1 MVQFDS
7 ALDASPLSTAL
18 QFWPLVLAAIAFEI
32 AWYVLVRKRAYP
44 WQEMLLSTAI
54 MLARQPMKLLYLVV
68 VAPVAG
74 LAWSLRVATVPLDT
88 WWGVALLFVGVELCY
103 YWAHRAMHMVR
114 WMWASHAV
122 HHSPNAIHLASAYRL
137 GVTDVVSGGWLFYVP
152 LYLIGFHP
160 LAVMAM
166 LGINL
171 FYQFWLHTD
180 LVGKLGPL
188 EWVLNTPSHH
198 RVHHA
203 SNATYLDRNFG
214 GVVIVWDRLFGT
226 FAEEHEAIAIKYG
239 LVHPIDTSNPLK
251 LAFFEWMAMARDALG
266 ARSWRERLHHLFG
279 RPGTGLPL
287 DR

>member
-1 MVQFDS
+1 MLLSEDVPDS
-7 ALDASPLSTAL
+7 SPVSLAL
-18 QFWPLVLAAIAFEI
+18 QFWPLIVAAITFEI
-32 AWYVLVRKRAYP
+32 AWYILVRRRAYP
-44 WQEMLLSTAI
+44 WREMALSTAM
-54 MLARQPMKLLYLVV
+54 MLMRQPMKLLYLVV

-74 LAWSLRVATVPLDT
+74 VAWSLRVATVPLDT

-103 YWAHRAMHMVR
+103 YWSHRAMHMVR

-122 HHSPNAIHLASAYRL
+122 HHSPNEIHLASAYRL
-137 GVTDVVSGGWLFYVP
+137 GVTDIFSGGWLFYVP
-152 LYLIGFHP
+152 LYLLGFNP
-160 LAVMAM
+160 LAVAGM
-166 LGINL
+166 LAINL

-180 LVGKLGPL
+180 VVGKLGAL

-226 FAEEHEAIAIKYG
+226 FAEEHESIRIKYG

-251 LAFFEWMAMARDALG
+251 LAFFEWIAMARDALA
-266 ARSWRERLHHLFG
+266 ARSWRARLHHLFG
-279 RPGTGLPL
+279 RPGAALRPTP
-287 DR
+287 